1 VILSGGS
8 GTRLWPLSTQARPK
22 QFARIVPDRPTL
34 FEATLTRLSP
44 LEGVVAPIVVT
55 GAGHLAF
62 VTEAVADSGISPW
75 LTIVEPEGRNT
86 APAVAAAAL
95 ASDPSDVLVLLPSDH
110 LIEDVDRFGRHVLA
124 AAALAGEGSIVTF
137 GVTPDRPET
146 GYGYIEV
153 GDALDGGYA
162 VARFKE
168 KPTAEAAAGMATDG
182 RHVWNSGMFVA
193 TAATLT
199 AEMERLAPEVL
210 SGVAA
215 AISPT
220 EDGRLTLGPS
230 FSEVEAISF
239 DHAVMERTGRAAV
252 IPIDV
257 GWDDV
262 GSFQAIWGMAAK
274 DADGN
279 FASGEVLLDEVSGS
293 LVMATSRTVA
303 VAGLSDMV
311 VIETPEAVLVLPLDR
326 AQEVRGLAER
336 ARP

>member
-22 QFARIVPDRPTL
+22 QFARIVPEGPTL

-44 LEGVVAPIVVT
+44 LEDVEAPIVVT
-55 GAGHLAF
+55 GTGHLAL
-62 VTEAVADSGISPW
+62 VTEAAEASGISPW
-75 LTIVEPEGRNT
+75 LTIVEPVGRNT
-86 APAVAAAAL
+86 APAAAAAAL
-95 ASDPSDVLVLLPSDH
+95 ASDPSEILVLLPSDH
-110 LIEDVDRFGRHVLA
+110 LIDEVDRFGQHVAA
-124 AAALAGEGSIVTF
+124 AAALARTGSIVTF

-153 GDALDGGYA
+153 GDPLDGGYT
-162 VARFKE
+162 VTRFKE
-168 KPTAEAAAGMATDG
+168 KPTAEAAAEMAIDG
-182 RHVWNSGMFVA
+182 RHLWNSGMFVA
-193 TAATLT
+193 TAGTLT
-199 AEMERLAPEVL
+199 AELDRLAPTVL

-215 AISPT
+215 AMTPT
-220 EDGRLTLGPS
+220 EDGLLTLGPS

-257 GWDDV
+257 GWDDI
-262 GSFQAIWGMAAK
+262 GSFQAVWARAAK

-279 FASGEVLLDEVSGS
+279 YVSGDVLLDEVSGS
-293 LVMATSRTVA
+293 LVMATSRTLA